1 MRLSSRKYR
10 SEVFKAFVLSRLEV
24 LELGPGRNG
33 GVAVF
38 AEALPRM
45 PLHRSETSEA
55 RMRWLVLAVLLS
67 GCSFT
72 LVRYESYACP
82 PKEKVSDDA
91 KMAKQVHPVVD
102 ANCPVVS
109 TLPRDE

>member
-1 MRLSSRKYR
+1 MVRVLAEQRRISFSLARHIIECWSLKKRL
-10 SEVFKAFVLSRLEV
+10 AFGDYVRRL
-24 LELGPGRNG
+24 G
-33 GVAVF
+33 
-38 AEALPRM
+38 
-45 PLHRSETSEA
+45 
-55 RMRWLVLAVLLS
+55 VLAVLFLP